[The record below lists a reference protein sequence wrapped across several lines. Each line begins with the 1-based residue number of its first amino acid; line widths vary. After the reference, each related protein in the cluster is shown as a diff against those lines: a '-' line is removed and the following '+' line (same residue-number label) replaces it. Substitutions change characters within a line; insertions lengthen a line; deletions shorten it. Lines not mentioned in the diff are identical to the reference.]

1 MTNKEF
7 QAQFKL
13 TPMQTRSL
21 FYRADASGFFDYGGR
36 RWKPVKVR
44 GKHGMEWRI
53 DEIARPELGG
63 DRPDL
68 QDMDLSELKR
78 QKAIAEVERIRQ
90 FSDKERAK
98 LRAEVIAEFSE
109 AFREKLLRLRDFF
122 AEEFRDPGM
131 VDRLRAVIEK
141 MLAA

>member
-1 MTNKEF
+1 MTTKEF
-7 QAQFKL
+7 CAELKITGKQLRGLIAK
-13 TPMQTRSL
+13 S
-21 FYRADASGFFDYGGR
+21 ADTGYFDYGGR

-44 GKHGMEWRI
+44 GKHGIEWRI

-63 DRPDL
+63 DRPDF

-98 LRAEVIAEFSE
+98 LRAEVIAEFE
-109 AFREKLLRLRDFF
+109 AAFREKLLRLRDFF

-131 VDRLRAVIEK
+131 VERLRSVIEK
-141 MLAA
+141 VLAA